1 MFLLGLQMPKG
12 VTGKLVGLA
21 AIMAVTVT
29 YPGHAEDSGCA
40 RVTDVDAFV
49 IRDLQS
55 RLMVA
60 GLACGQR
67 AAYNSFVALH
77 ETELGRAGRR
87 LKDYF
92 REHSGGQGAL
102 DRHVTRSANAASL
115 RLSEDRDLYCARTA
129 ALFRDLLGET
139 KTAVANVARSVPL
152 RSVEK
157 PTACMAKAP
166 ANADASNQTN

>member
-1 MFLLGLQMPKG
+1 MFLLGLQMPKRI
-12 VTGKLVGLA
+12 TGKIVGLA

-29 YPGHAEDSGCA
+29 YPSHAEDSGCA
-40 RVTDVDAFV
+40 RVTDVDAFI

-77 ETELGRAGRR
+77 ETELGRAGGR
-87 LKDYF
+87 LKEYF
-92 REHSGGQGAL
+92 RKHSGGQRAL
-102 DRHVTRSANAASL
+102 DTHVTRSANAASM
-115 RLSEDRDLYCARTA
+115 RLSENRDVYCARTA
-129 ALFRDLLGET
+129 ELFRDLLGES
-139 KTAVANVARSVPL
+139 KTAIVNVVRGVPL

-166 ANADASNQTN
+166 TDVDASNQTN